1 MRKIVFPAIVALLLC
16 IVSCSKDG
24 QVDNATVLL
33 SCMAPAFLSPGD
45 KVALI
50 SPSYFTP
57 MENVDT
63 TAMVLRE
70 WGLVPVVGQNV
81 GETYLGKYA
90 GTPKERLSDLLWAL
104 HDPTIKAILCN
115 RGGYGTIQLVD
126 LLPLK
131 EMTDNPKWLIG
142 FSDITTLHGMENRA
156 GVMSIHGTMS
166 SLIAPH
172 HGKDLSSTLVRDILM
187 GTIPQYEIPPHPQN
201 RYGKASGVLVG
212 GNICTFAPVI
222 GTAAD
227 VTAGEDLILFIEEV
241 EENMHNIDRLFNTLI
256 LNGILERCKGVILG
270 EFTDCAA
277 NLDYESVEEMLVSY
291 LKDYGIPVC
300 CGFPGGHGD
309 VNLPLI
315 MGAPV
320 ELEVTPEGS
329 TLSFDIEGNREVIDA
344 ETVPPA
350 DSLSAEKPLDLV
362 GDKHY
367 KVVRI
372 YNFIKHYRG
381 VRH

>member
-1 MRKIVFPAIVALLLC
+1 MRKIVFLTFTASLLC
-16 IVSCSKDG
+16 FVSCSKAAREEDSA
-24 QVDNATVLL
+24 VFL
-33 SCMAPAFLSPGD
+33 SCDAPEFLSPGD

-50 SPSYFTP
+50 SPSYYTP

-63 TAMVLRE
+63 ASMVLRE

-104 HDPTIKAILCN
+104 HDPSIKAILCN

-126 LLPLK
+126 LLSLK
-131 EMTDNPKWLIG
+131 DMADNPKWLIG
-142 FSDITTLHGMENRA
+142 FSDITTLHGMETRA

-166 SLIAPH
+166 SLITPH
-172 HGKDLSSTLVRDILM
+172 FGKDLSSALVRDILM
-187 GTIPQYEIPPHPQN
+187 GTIPQYEIPPHPRN
-201 RYGKASGVLVG
+201 RFGTASGVLVG
-212 GNICTFAPVI
+212 GNICTFTPLI
-222 GTAAD
+222 GTSAD
-227 VTAGEDLILFIEEV
+227 ATAGKDIILFIEEV

-256 LNGILERCKGVILG
+256 LNGVLNRCKGVILG
-270 EFTDCAA
+270 EFTDCEA
-277 NLDYESVEEMLVSY
+277 NLDFGSVEEMLVSY

-320 ELEVTPEGS
+320 SLEVTPDGS
-329 TLSFDIEGNREVIDA
+329 TLTFDVDGNQEVVDA
-344 ETVPPA
+344 ETVPPT
-350 DSLSAEKPLDLV
+350 DSLSTVKPLDLV

-367 KVVRI
+367 RVVRI